1 MVTPQLPFLLVKWL
15 ALQLFLW
22 EDLWNVVLPSRSNE
36 GDEAQEDEDCEPISD
51 NDESS
56 PSTYSNL
63 PLASYS

>member
-36 GDEAQEDEDCEPISD
+36 RDEAQDCEPISD

-63 PLASYS
+63 PLSSYS